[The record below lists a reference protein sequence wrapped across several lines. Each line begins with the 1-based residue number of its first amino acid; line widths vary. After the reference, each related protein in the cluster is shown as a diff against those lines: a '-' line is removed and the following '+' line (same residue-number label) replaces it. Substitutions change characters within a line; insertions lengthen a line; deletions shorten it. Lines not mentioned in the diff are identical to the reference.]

1 MKAKK
6 LLALILAVCM
16 VLALCACGSS
26 GTTTDTG
33 SSGSS
38 SGSGS
43 ADSGSADT
51 GSSSGGSAGFTWN
64 GQKEVWAI
72 LPTTGVPGLTWN
84 TDFAM
89 IRMQNLDGWNYS
101 AKDAQG
107 DPSKQVQ
114 FVEDAIAAG
123 NVGALI
129 IAAMDV
135 DMLEDVCK
143 QASDKGIAVA
153 FLGAKANYPV
163 AGSVYTQYSIAGM
176 FAVKAAEDWV
186 QKRVAEGGNVPAN
199 ADGKYEVSVDTYYDI
214 TDGIYKSNAMV
225 GTVDESDVLTG
236 VSNTTSYGNSAQ
248 EDAYNN
254 TSAILAAHPDC
265 RIFIAYEPDEAIGMN
280 SYITDY
286 AAQNGLDL
294 ADFCVVP
301 CYAMDATF
309 QQMWAEVY
317 ADHSAN
323 AIKGYSTYGG
333 KVNEEEL
340 ADCVA
345 ISGSEDWA
353 GCYATGRALATIL
366 LGVCGYDDQGYT
378 WNYGDIFW
386 DDVDGTNV
394 YDFEIHY
401 TFGDTNPAE
410 EYQVEQRTGSF

>member
-1 MKAKK
+1 MKAQKWIA
-6 LLALILAVCM
+6 LTLALVM
-16 VLALCACGSS
+16 VLALAACGGSTSAPAASGGSS
-26 GTTTDTG
+26 SASGSTDQG
-33 SSGSS
+33 SSAESSGSS
-38 SGSGS
+38 
-43 ADSGSADT
+43 
-51 GSSSGGSAGFTWN
+51 GFTWN
-64 GQKEVWAI
+64 GKKEVWAI

-89 IRMQNLDGWNYS
+89 IRMQNLDGWTYA

-107 DPSKQVQ
+107 NPSNQVQ

-143 QASDKGIAVA
+143 QASEKGIAVA

-186 QKRVAEGGNVPAN
+186 QKRVAEGGNVPAT
-199 ADGKYEVSVDTYYDI
+199 ADGKYEVAVDTYYDI

-225 GTVDESDVLTG
+225 GTVDESDVLVG

-280 SYITDY
+280 SYISDY

-309 QQMWAEVY
+309 QQLWAEVY

-333 KVNEEEL
+333 KVNDEEL

-353 GCYATGRALATIL
+353 GCYATGRALATIV
-366 LGVCGYDDQGYT
+366 LGVCGYDDQGYS

-401 TFGDTNPAE
+401 TVADTNPAE
-410 EYQVEQRTGSF
+410 KYQVEQRTGSF